1 MDEET
6 KQFLTSLVGGLENN
20 LRREFVTVETLRR
33 ELRETARETESRI
46 LQRVDELI
54 SEAKVELLSSMNQ
67 WKRTRDLR
75 IFALE
80 SRLGEIEKRV
90 DAMEDGKQ

>member
-6 KQFLTSLVGGLENN
+6 KQFLTTLFTAMENN
-20 LRREFVTVETLRR
+20 LRREIAEVRREMREVQAETLQR
-33 ELRETARETESRI
+33 TE
-46 LQRVDELI
+46 ELI

-80 SRLGEIEKRV
+80 SRLGELEKRV
-90 DAMEDGKQ
+90 DAMENGGSNHQ